1 LLVKKKLEVPKSSI
15 RDYLDKATRIGIASA
30 DSLIALSSGISVP
43 LSGPLLEF
51 YNAFVQSPQQ
61 TRLLV
66 LLEEIIEKLSELEA
80 NSIVTLENLQN
91 NDLFHSI
98 LIEATIV
105 ARKTH
110 NQQKRNMLKNA
121 VVNSVTNTSIND
133 DFAALFV
140 RYIDE
145 LTISHISLLEKMH
158 SSANELQKIEK
169 FEELYESLVSTK
181 ENKDT
186 FKFLCEDL
194 ILRGLV
200 RISQGILN
208 PNDLYE
214 TDGETFEK
222 EGEDNRPKVK
232 ITELGNEFLKFVL
245 A

>member
-1 LLVKKKLEVPKSSI
+1 MTIEKDKIIVPKVSKEDHLYTGARVLISAI
-15 RDYLDKATRIGIASA
+15 PGLGGPVLEMFNALLQTPLQKRDHEWKELITNAVIELQKTKSVRIE
-30 DSLIALSSGISVP
+30 DLQENEKFISV
-43 LSGPLLEF
+43 LTG
-51 YNAFVQSPQQ
+51 
-61 TRLLV
+61 
-66 LLEEIIEKLSELEA
+66 
-80 NSIVTLENLQN
+80 
-91 NDLFHSI
+91 
-98 LIEATIV
+98 ATIV
-105 ARKTH
+105 AIKTH
-110 NQQKRNMLKNA
+110 NQQKKEMLKNA